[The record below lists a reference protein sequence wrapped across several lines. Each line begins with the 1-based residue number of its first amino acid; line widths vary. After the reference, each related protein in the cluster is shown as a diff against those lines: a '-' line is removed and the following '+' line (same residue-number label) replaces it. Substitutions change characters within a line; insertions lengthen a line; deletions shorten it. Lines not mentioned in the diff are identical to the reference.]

1 MYFINIKPVFLDPE
15 RHYYKSPI
23 TKSFVHPGREYES
36 TWPVTLLGLF

>member
-23 TKSFVHPGREYES
+23 TKLFVHPGREHLAS
-36 TWPVTLLGLF
+36 NPVRVI